1 MNGEADAKRLQQLL
15 APYRASGGGA
25 CQVVVAY
32 RNATAACE
40 VALGDAWRVRPDSR
54 LIAELGAWL
63 APENVQLI
71 YGAVAVAA

>member
-1 MNGEADAKRLQQLL
+1 
-15 APYRASGGGA
+15 
-25 CQVVVAY
+25 
-32 RNATAACE
+32 

-71 YGAVAVAA
+71 YGAAAVAA